1 MDGIATGRKLVST
14 QRVYLNSQQRI
25 NKGIGDDNN
34 GASLSNC
41 EYQIEAGLIHC
52 KDDEVL
58 SVALVHFGCSSTMMM
73 FGPDPVH
80 LYCLGGAAESQ
91 IFTIT
96 LNSSPTNMVY
106 RGMTNDAFCEMM
118 TANIPTVDVSGTV
131 LTPYHIDT
139 SFGVIPNTNINA
151 PSNCN
156 WLCDLNTTT
165 AFEPIY
171 FITPGPVTY
180 FGVEYEGTSPLFAKA
195 IGLPST
201 TDVKHSSNTVSL
213 AGVPNFT
220 FTGPLIQCNSAQL
233 DPGYEHATQGALP
246 FGTLY
251 APMDVSGPNNLLMTT
266 NFPTESYCHSIK
278 SGRVLASIPLIANKI
293 QYDPAAGEW
302 SYNFLYTNT
311 AILGAHKPV
320 GSINPDLLTIGLRL
334 EDGSDAHLAGHDYD
348 FCLEFKI
355 LARSK

>member
-80 LYCLGGAAESQ
+80 LYCLGGADESQ
-91 IFTIT
+91 VFAIT
-96 LNSSPTNMVY
+96 LNSNPTNMVY

-118 TANIPTVDVSGTV
+118 TANIPTVDVSGTT
-131 LTPYHIDT
+131 LTANT
-139 SFGVIPNTNINA
+139 TFSVIPTTNVNA

-156 WLCDLNTTT
+156 WLCDTSTTSL
-165 AFEPIY
+165 PIY

-180 FGVEYEGTSPLFAKA
+180 LGVEYEGTSPL
-195 IGLPST
+195 
-201 TDVKHSSNTVSL
+201 
-213 AGVPNFT
+213 
-220 FTGPLIQCNSAQL
+220 
-233 DPGYEHATQGALP
+233 
-246 FGTLY
+246 
-251 APMDVSGPNNLLMTT
+251 
-266 NFPTESYCHSIK
+266 
-278 SGRVLASIPLIANKI
+278 
-293 QYDPAAGEW
+293 
-302 SYNFLYTNT
+302 
-311 AILGAHKPV
+311 
-320 GSINPDLLTIGLRL
+320 
-334 EDGSDAHLAGHDYD
+334 
-348 FCLEFKI
+348 
-355 LARSK
+355 